1 MSGAITSRTRITA
14 IVPAAGRTEG
24 GTEMPEGGTVR
35 VGVIGVGVFGSLH
48 ARVYAEA
55 ETAELVAVADVDA
68 GRAAGLAGQYGCA
81 SYSDYRELLARS
93 DVDAV
98 SVCTTDRLHAE
109 PVIAALQAGKHVMV
123 EKPLATTLEDCDAM
137 IVAARAAGVT
147 LTVGHILRFDPRYR
161 AAHDAIRAGRI
172 GRPLHIAARRNN
184 RRSAATRLADKTTVH
199 FFLGIHDLDC
209 LLWCLGRPLRHV
221 YAESVPADAASPEAY
236 LCLLRFADGTLA
248 SLEVSWALPES
259 YPGRLDA
266 AWEVVGTEG
275 SLYVEGGGVGTLL
288 HDEAGTEALDNR
300 YYGEVDGRFVGPLR
314 DELHHFLRCLRDGA
328 PPLVTPEEARSAVEV
343 VLALERSRREGR
355 AVTL

>member
-1 MSGAITSRTRITA
+1 M
-14 IVPAAGRTEG
+14 
-24 GTEMPEGGTVR
+24 R

-55 ETAELVAVADVDA
+55 EMAKLVGVADVDA
-68 GRAAGLAGQYGCA
+68 ARAAEVAERHGCA
-81 SYSDYRELLARS
+81 GYTDYRELLARP
-93 DVDAV
+93 DLDAV

-109 PVIAALQAGKHVMV
+109 PVIAAVQAGKHVMV
-123 EKPLATTLEDCDAM
+123 EKPLATTLEECDTM
-137 IVAARAAGVT
+137 IAAAHAAGVT

-161 AAHDAIRAGRI
+161 AAHDAIRAGRV
-172 GRPLHIAARRNN
+172 GRPLHVAARRNN
-184 RRSAATRLADKTTVH
+184 RRSAADRLADKTTVL

-209 LLWCLGRPLRHV
+209 LHWCLGGPVRHV
-221 YAESVPADAASPEAY
+221 YAESVPADAESPEAY
-236 LCLLRFADGTLA
+236 LGLLRYADGTLV

-275 SLYVEGGGVGTLL
+275 SLSVEGGGVGTLL

-314 DELHHFLRCLRDGA
+314 DELRHFLRCLRDGT
-328 PPLVTPEEARSAVEV
+328 PPLVTAGEARAAVEV

-355 AVTL
+355 PVTL